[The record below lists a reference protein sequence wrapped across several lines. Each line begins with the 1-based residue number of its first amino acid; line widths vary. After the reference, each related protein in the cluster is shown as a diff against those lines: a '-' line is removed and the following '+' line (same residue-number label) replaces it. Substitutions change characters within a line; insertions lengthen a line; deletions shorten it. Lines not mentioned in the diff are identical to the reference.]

1 MALFTESQIRK
12 RYQEEYGHRI
22 RESRNFSASTILAE
36 NMQTSE
42 MTKVYDIFLSHNSTD
57 NEILAGLT
65 LILQD
70 LGYTVYV
77 DWNDPVL
84 DKDIVT
90 PKTAAILR
98 ERMKQSRSF
107 IYVFSENS
115 LDSKWMPW
123 ELGYFDGLKDSRIAI
138 LPISQSN
145 KNLFKGSEYIGLYN
159 YVQIAKIRG
168 YNKDTLWVHSGEDYV
183 IYSSWLTGKLPF
195 KHSK

>member
-22 RESRNFSASTILAE
+22 RASRNFSASTILAE

-123 ELGYFDGLKDSRIAI
+123 ELGYFDGL
-138 LPISQSN
+138 
-145 KNLFKGSEYIGLYN
+145 
-159 YVQIAKIRG
+159 
-168 YNKDTLWVHSGEDYV
+168 
-183 IYSSWLTGKLPF
+183 
-195 KHSK
+195 